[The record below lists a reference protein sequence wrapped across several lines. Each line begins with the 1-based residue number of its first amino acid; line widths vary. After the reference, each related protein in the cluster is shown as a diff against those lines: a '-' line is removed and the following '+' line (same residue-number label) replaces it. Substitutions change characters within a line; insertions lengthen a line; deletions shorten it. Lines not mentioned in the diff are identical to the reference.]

1 MVAQQRIHGEAQ
13 GGMSTEQEQE
23 TQPQAGVTRYV
34 VRTLMGLEPQ
44 VVSEL
49 EEYGAV
55 EVELGRRSAAFGAT
69 KTVLYRYLQSTR
81 FAVRV
86 LRPIFEFKA
95 KGPDA
100 LHATAVQLDWGRWVD
115 PRRSMAL
122 DVTVNSED
130 FPHDQFAMFRL
141 KDALSDHFKSFARGG
156 SVSHLDINRTNPE
169 QLIHLHIAGD
179 QVTISLDLIGKEA
192 LFKRG
197 YRAPRA
203 RAPLNEV
210 LTAGLLGLA
219 GWRPGETLVDPMCG
233 SGTFAIEAGLWT
245 AGVPIHAGRREWT
258 LFGMP
263 SFDADLWRTVG
274 EEARK
279 ERIERAPILASDWN
293 KHPVGDARE
302 SVRKAGLE
310 HLVRVEVADFLEMR
324 PPRDTEPGLVVLNPP
339 YGQRVHAD
347 DLEHLYGGI
356 GGALKHRWSGWRAA
370 LLFPK
375 DLDAQHRIGLKPR
388 VKHTVMNGPLTCTW
402 AVYDLFKGKRADY
415 LAGDERAGHGVEG
428 SAAEGAATDPGSEEG
443 ETVRFRRPRV
453 QVPKDED

>member
-1 MVAQQRIHGEAQ
+1 
-13 GGMSTEQEQE
+13 MSTEQEEQIH
-23 TQPQAGVTRYV
+23 PQDRVTRYV

-44 VVSEL
+44 VVAEL
-49 EEYGAV
+49 EEHGAV
-55 EVELGRRSAAFGAT
+55 DVEPGRRSATFGAT
-69 KTVLYRYLQSTR
+69 KAVLYRYLHCTR

-86 LRPIFEFKA
+86 LRPVFEFKA

-100 LHATAVQLDWGRWVD
+100 LYAAAVKLDWGLWVD

-122 DVTVNSED
+122 DVTVNSDE

-141 KDALSDHFKSFARGG
+141 KDAMSDHFKSFGRGG
-156 SVSHLDINRTNPE
+156 AVHHLDINRMSPE
-169 QLIHLHIAGD
+169 QLIHLHIAGE

-219 GWRPGETLVDPMCG
+219 GWRPGETLIDPMCG

-245 AGVPIHAGRREWT
+245 AGVPIHAGRRNWT
-258 LFGMP
+258 LFGMA
-263 SFDADLWRTVG
+263 SFDGDLWREVG
-274 EEARK
+274 EAARQ

-293 KHPVGDARE
+293 KHPVEDARE
-302 SVRKAGLE
+302 SVRTAGLE

-375 DLDAQHRIGLKPR
+375 DLEAHHRIGLKPT

-402 AVYDLFKGKRADY
+402 AVYDLFKGKRADH
-415 LAGDERAGHGVEG
+415 LSGGEQAEADAPGAGSEAAQ
-428 SAAEGAATDPGSEEG
+428 SAAGSDEG

-453 QVPKDED
+453 QVPKEED

>member
-1 MVAQQRIHGEAQ
+1 MVAQQGIHSEAQ
-13 GGMSTEQEQE
+13 GGMSTEQEEQI
-23 TQPQAGVTRYV
+23 QPQERVTRYV

-49 EEYGAV
+49 EEHGAV

-69 KTVLYRYLQSTR
+69 KATLYRYLQSTR

-86 LRPIFEFKA
+86 LRPVFEFKA

-100 LHATAVQLDWGRWVD
+100 LYEAALKLDWGLWVD

-122 DVTVNSED
+122 DVTVNSDE

-141 KDALSDHFKSFARGG
+141 KDAMSDHFKSFGRAGA
-156 SVSHLDINRTNPE
+156 VHHLDINRTNPE
-169 QLIHLHIAGD
+169 QLIHLHIAGE
-179 QVTISLDLIGKEA
+179 QVTISLDLIGKDA

-197 YRAPRA
+197 YRAPGA

-263 SFDADLWRTVG
+263 SFDGDLWREVG
-274 EEARK
+274 EASRQ

-302 SVRKAGLE
+302 SVRTAGLE

-339 YGQRVHAD
+339 YGQRVHVD
-347 DLEHLYGGI
+347 DLDHLYGGI
-356 GGALKHRWSGWRAA
+356 GGALKHRWSGWRAG

-375 DLDAQHRIGLKPR
+375 DLEAHHRIGLKPR
-388 VKHTVMNGPLTCTW
+388 IKHTVMNGPLTCTW
-402 AVYDLFKGKRADY
+402 AVYDLFKGKRADH
-415 LAGDERAGHGVEG
+415 LAGDERATSDVEAPQTEG
-428 SAAEGAATDPGSEEG
+428 TDSALSEEG
-443 ETVRFRRPRV
+443 ETMRFRRPRV
-453 QVPKDED
+453 QAPKEED

>member
-1 MVAQQRIHGEAQ
+1 
-13 GGMSTEQEQE
+13 MS
-23 TQPQAGVTRYV
+23 
-34 VRTLMGLEPQ
+34 
-44 VVSEL
+44 
-49 EEYGAV
+49 
-55 EVELGRRSAAFGAT
+55 
-69 KTVLYRYLQSTR
+69 
-81 FAVRV
+81 
-86 LRPIFEFKA
+86 
-95 KGPDA
+95 
-100 LHATAVQLDWGRWVD
+100 
-115 PRRSMAL
+115 
-122 DVTVNSED
+122 
-130 FPHDQFAMFRL
+130 
-141 KDALSDHFKSFARGG
+141 
-156 SVSHLDINRTNPE
+156 PE
-169 QLIHLHIAGD
+169 QLIHLHIAGE

-219 GWRPGETLVDPMCG
+219 GWRPGETLIDPMCG

-245 AGVPIHAGRREWT
+245 AGVPIHAGRRDWL
-258 LFGMP
+258 LFGMA
-263 SFDADLWRTVG
+263 SFDGDLWREVG
-274 EEARK
+274 EAARQ

-293 KHPVGDARE
+293 KHPVEDARE
-302 SVRKAGLE
+302 SVRTAGLE

-339 YGQRVHAD
+339 YGQRVQAD

-375 DLDAQHRIGLKPR
+375 DLEAHHRIGLKPT

-402 AVYDLFKGKRADY
+402 AVYDLFKGKRADH
-415 LAGDERAGHGVEG
+415 L
-428 SAAEGAATDPGSEEG
+428 SGSEQAEADAPNAGSEAVQAAAGSDEG

-453 QVPKDED
+453 QVPKEED

>member
-1 MVAQQRIHGEAQ
+1 
-13 GGMSTEQEQE
+13 MSTEQEEQIH
-23 TQPQAGVTRYV
+23 PQDRVTRYV

-44 VVSEL
+44 VVAEL
-49 EEYGAV
+49 EEHGAV
-55 EVELGRRSAAFGAT
+55 DVEPGRRSATFGAT
-69 KTVLYRYLQSTR
+69 KAVLYRYLHCTR

-86 LRPIFEFKA
+86 LRPVFEFKA

-100 LHATAVQLDWGRWVD
+100 LYAAAVKLDWGLWVD

-122 DVTVNSED
+122 DVTVNSDE

-141 KDALSDHFKSFARGG
+141 KDAMSDHFKSFGRGG
-156 SVSHLDINRTNPE
+156 AVHHLDINRMSPE
-169 QLIHLHIAGD
+169 QL
-179 QVTISLDLIGKEA
+179 
-192 LFKRG
+192 
-197 YRAPRA
+197 
-203 RAPLNEV
+203 
-210 LTAGLLGLA
+210 
-219 GWRPGETLVDPMCG
+219 
-233 SGTFAIEAGLWT
+233 EAGLWT
-245 AGVPIHAGRREWT
+245 AGVPIHAGRRNWT
-258 LFGMP
+258 LFGMA
-263 SFDADLWRTVG
+263 SFDGDLWREVG
-274 EEARK
+274 EAARQ

-293 KHPVGDARE
+293 KHPVEDARE
-302 SVRKAGLE
+302 SVRTAGLE

-375 DLDAQHRIGLKPR
+375 DLEAHHRIGLKPT

-402 AVYDLFKGKRADY
+402 AVYDLFKGKRADH
-415 LAGDERAGHGVEG
+415 LSGGEQAEADAPGAGSEAAQ
-428 SAAEGAATDPGSEEG
+428 SAAGSDEG

-453 QVPKDED
+453 QVPKEED